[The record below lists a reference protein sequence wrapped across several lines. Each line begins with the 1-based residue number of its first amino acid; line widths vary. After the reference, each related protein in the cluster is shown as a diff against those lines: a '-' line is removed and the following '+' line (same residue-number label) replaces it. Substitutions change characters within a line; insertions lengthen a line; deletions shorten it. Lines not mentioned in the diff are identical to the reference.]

1 MKDMMTTI
9 ASVLVLMMFLLQFTA
24 NQTSYT
30 RVMGAEYAVRSF
42 RQTAESAQEISE
54 DAVQDLKTKIAVALR
69 CSAREVMTETRADGV
84 YKVSAPVRGVIG
96 PAAALGI
103 REEDNFFM
111 YQAEGRI
118 GLRDEKSDDHTGT
131 GNPDE
136 PASALP
142 DGTERE
148 NLEEPQ
154 P

>member
-30 RVMGAEYAVRSF
+30 RVMGAEYAVRS
-42 RQTAESAQEISE
+42 
-54 DAVQDLKTKIAVALR
+54 
-69 CSAREVMTETRADGV
+69 CSAREVTTETRADGV
-84 YKVSAPVRGVIG
+84 YKVNAPVRGVIG

-118 GLRDEKSDDHTGT
+118 GLRDEKSDDHTGI

>member
-54 DAVQDLKTKIAVALR
+54 DAVQDLKTKIAAALR
-69 CSAREVMTETRADGV
+69 CSAREVTTEPRA
-84 YKVSAPVRGVIG
+84 VSAPVRGVIG

-118 GLRDEKSDDHTGT
+118 GLRDEKSDDHTGI

>member
-54 DAVQDLKTKIAVALR
+54 DAVQDLKTKIAAALR
-69 CSAREVMTETRADGV
+69 CSARETRADGV

-118 GLRDEKSDDHTGT
+118 GLRDEKSDDHTGI